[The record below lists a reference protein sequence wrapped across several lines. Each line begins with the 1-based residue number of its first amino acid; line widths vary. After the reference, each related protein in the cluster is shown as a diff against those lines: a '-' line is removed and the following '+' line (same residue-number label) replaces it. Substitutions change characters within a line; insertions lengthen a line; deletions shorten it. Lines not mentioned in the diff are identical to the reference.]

1 MCSVLFNAVSKK
13 TEFSDFFFTA
23 GFRVG
28 DNGVSGKN
36 TLLKLNVC
44 IYMIKVGLRDLRRLW
59 AAPTPLHASP
69 SLKILHFCTLNIYTA
84 LGLIILPASAW
95 VK

>member
-1 MCSVLFNAVSKK
+1 MCSVLFNAVSEK

-28 DNGVSGKN
+28 DDGVSGKKRVAE
-36 TLLKLNVC
+36 TSY
-44 IYMIKVGLRDLRRLW
+44 IYMIKIGLRELRRLW
-59 AAPTPLHASP
+59 AAPPPHPLHASP

-84 LGLIILPASAW
+84 LG
-95 VK
+95 